1 MSVTITLTAAG
12 EPGPPGKVL
21 VTIHLPIDMGC
32 AGRVMAAVAK
42 TYPKAVVDK
51 RKAGMVVVRLP

>member
-1 MSVTITLTAAG
+1 MSVTIALTATS
-12 EPGPPGKVL
+12 EPDPPGKVL

-42 TYPKAVVDK
+42 AYPKAVVDQ
-51 RKAGMVVVRLP
+51 RKAGVVVVRLP